1 MADLTIL
8 FATRNGAPTLPR
20 MLDALENLEPGGR
33 PVKIVAVDNASTDG
47 SAELIRARYGK
58 LPITLLSEARL
69 GKNIAL
75 NRGLTEVEG
84 DLVVLTDDDII
95 PRYDWL
101 TSIRRV
107 AEEQP
112 SYDIFGG
119 AIYPLWEEIPEEWVL
134 RNVPKGWFGSTDF
147 NEGPI
152 KPDKVWGGNMTVRAK
167 VFSDH
172 RFFEGIGPN
181 GTRKYEDIEF
191 TLRAAKA
198 GHMCWHSRSAVVG
211 HIIRADQLRSEWLL
225 QRAYNQAKGW
235 RHFNSDKSS
244 GGDVIRELFSAA
256 YDLIHA
262 SLFGSFEDKFKAK
275 LRLRRSQGD
284 LVERCSWRKLF
295 KNSRGVKIRLN
306 VIRLS
311 KRWGAR
317 QAARFY

>member
-1 MADLTIL
+1 MVDVTIL
-8 FATRNGAPTLPR
+8 FATHNGAPTLLR
-20 MLDALENLEPGGR
+20 MLDALENLEPGDG
-33 PVKIVAVDNASTDG
+33 PVKIVVVDNASTDG

-119 AIYPLWEEIPEEWVL
+119 AIYPLWEEIPEEWVF
-134 RNVPKGWFGSTDF
+134 RNVPKSRFGWNDF

-152 KPDKVWGGNMTVRAK
+152 EPVHIWGGNMTVRAK
-167 VFSDH
+167 VFRNH
-172 RFFEGIGPN
+172 RFFEGTGPN
-181 GTRKYEDIEF
+181 GTMKYVAGSETEF

-198 GHMCWHSRSAVVG
+198 GHMCWHSRSSVVG
-211 HIIRADQLRSEWLL
+211 HIIRAHQLTPEWLL
-225 QRAYNQAKGW
+225 QREYNSARGW
-235 RHFNSDKSS
+235 RRINSNKQID
-244 GGDVIRELFSAA
+244 GDVIRELFSAA
-256 YDLIHA
+256 YDVIHA
-262 SLFGSFEDKFKAK
+262 SLLGSFEDKFKAK

-284 LVERCSWRKLF
+284 LVERCCPWVGSHWR
-295 KNSRGVKIRLN
+295 RD
-306 VIRLS
+306 
-311 KRWGAR
+311 WR
-317 QAARFY
+317 QILHNRSAGWQIDID